1 MEVYRLLRQLKRWG
15 EYNMSAV
22 NDVVKEVEEETKYIM
37 VDGKPIAIK
46 AVLDRILNEDKKKK
60 KRKLSK
66 G

>member
-1 MEVYRLLRQLKRWG
+1 
-15 EYNMSAV
+15 MSAV